1 MDKEDGV
8 YIEEGGVCVC
18 VCDVYVYTHIYI
30 WNIPY
35 MEYYSVNKGTKLG
48 HL

>member
-8 YIEEGGVCVC
+8 YIEEGGVCV
-18 VCDVYVYTHIYI
+18 YVMCMCIHIYI